1 MKIADIKETDVAEPI
16 ERFLENLG
24 YTVRSE
30 VNDCDITATK
40 EDELLV
46 VECKKS
52 LSLKLIYQAL
62 DRQEFSD
69 SVYIAIPLLAG
80 KQIPNQKHLM
90 RLCKRLE
97 MGIIIVHFLKTKQ
110 RVEVLLDPREYR
122 RVNRVKKRQ
131 SVLSEI
137 ANRSRNFNTGG
148 TKGSV
153 MTAYKENVLEV
164 ARHLHTHEKLNTKKL
179 KELGTGDKTYSIL
192 YKNFYGFF
200 QKSDKKGYYEL
211 TDIGKSTI
219 VEFDSARSDI

>member
-1 MKIADIKETDVAEPI
+1 MKMADIKETDVAKPI
-16 ERFLENLG
+16 EDFLEGLG

-40 EDELLV
+40 ENELLV

-69 SVYIAIPLLAG
+69 SVYIAFPLPAG
-80 KQIPNQKHLM
+80 KRIPNQKHLL

-97 MGIIIVHFLKTKQ
+97 MGIILVHFLKTKQ

-131 SVLSEI
+131 AVLSEI

-153 MTAYKENVLEV
+153 MTAYKENVLII
-164 ARHLHTHEKLNTKKL
+164 ARHLRDLGPLNTKQL
-179 KELGTGDKTYSIL
+179 KELGTGEKTYSIL
-192 YKNFYGFF
+192 YKNFYGLF
-200 QKSDKKGYYEL
+200 QKSEKRGYYEL
-211 TDIGKSTI
+211 SDAGKSSLQ
-219 VEFDSARSDI
+219 EFSGKR